1 MKQYEGDGEG
11 ILKTVKN
18 SIKTLTE
25 LLETQNEAVGL
36 QVKKGAHKTE
46 CKYTASFYGRSS
58 AKCNFKTPCTL
69 SPDFLA

>member
-36 QVKKGAHKTE
+36 QVKKGAPGRQE
-46 CKYTASFYGRSS
+46 RASKNRM
-58 AKCNFKTPCTL
+58 
-69 SPDFLA
+69 